1 MSEDSKDLFRALIA
15 GFIVIITLAVVVFG
29 GIIISSKVELENDK
43 ERMELEYQYELKYKA
58 LQNNFERI
66 EVYGPALG

>member
-1 MSEDSKDLFRALIA
+1 MSEDSKDLFRTLIA
-15 GFIVIITLAVVVFG
+15 SFIVIITLAIVIFG

-58 LQNNFERI
+58 LQSNFERI
-66 EVYGPALG
+66 EVYGPTLG

>member
-1 MSEDSKDLFRALIA
+1 MSEDSKDLFRTLIV
-15 GFIVIITLAVVVFG
+15 GFIVIITLAIVVFG

-66 EVYGPALG
+66 EVYGPTLG